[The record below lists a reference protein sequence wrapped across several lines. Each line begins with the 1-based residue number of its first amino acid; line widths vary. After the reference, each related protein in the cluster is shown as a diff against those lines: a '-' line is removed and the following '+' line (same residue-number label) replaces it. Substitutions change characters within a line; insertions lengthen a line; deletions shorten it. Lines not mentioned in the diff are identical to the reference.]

1 MSLHIRHARGFWKL
15 AIGETRYRKVL
26 LLDGLCLE
34 KMTLR
39 EIKKKTEKERSRDQK
54 NKARKRDQVIHNSHV
69 SRNNCCGH
77 WSNIVERKSPKK
89 PKEQL
94 T

>member
-39 EIKKKTEKERSRDQK
+39 EIKKK
-54 NKARKRDQVIHNSHV
+54 NRKR
-69 SRNNCCGH
+69 
-77 WSNIVERKSPKK
+77 EK
-89 PKEQL
+89 
-94 T
+94 